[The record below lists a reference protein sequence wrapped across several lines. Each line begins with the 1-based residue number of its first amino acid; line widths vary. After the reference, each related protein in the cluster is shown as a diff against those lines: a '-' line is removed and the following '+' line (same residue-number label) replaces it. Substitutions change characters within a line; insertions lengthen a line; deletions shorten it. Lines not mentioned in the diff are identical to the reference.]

1 MTHITGGSMAI
12 RVCLAGVTG
21 WAGAALAR
29 AIVQTDDL
37 ELVAGVS
44 RRHAGQKL
52 GEVLD
57 IPHLNTL
64 ISGSAEEAL
73 KTECDVF
80 VEYTKPDVAR
90 ANVSAA
96 LRRGAHAVIG
106 TSGLTDQ
113 DLAEIDTLAL
123 QHNRGILA
131 VGNFSLPVVLLQKC
145 AELVARYLPQY
156 EIIDYAHA
164 DKKDAPSGTAREL
177 AYRLSKIRPAQL
189 MVPIEQTQGLPESRG
204 VTLNGVQVHS
214 IRLPGHVISVEALF
228 GVLDQRLSLRY
239 DAGSSPEA
247 YVEGALLAIRRV
259 GTFVGLKRGLDSVM
273 DF

>member
-1 MTHITGGSMAI
+1 MTLRI
-12 RVCLAGVTG
+12 CLAGATG

-29 AIVQTDDL
+29 AIAQTGDL
-37 ELVAGVS
+37 QLVAGVS
-44 RRHAGQKL
+44 RRQAGRNL
-52 GEVLD
+52 GDLLD
-57 IPHLNTL
+57 IPHLTAAL
-64 ISGSAEEAL
+64 SDSAAEAL
-73 KTECDVF
+73 TTPCDVF
-80 VEYTKPDVAR
+80 VEYTKPDVAKS
-90 ANVSAA
+90 NVITAIQ
-96 LRRGAHAVIG
+96 RGAHVVIG

-113 DLAEIDTLAL
+113 DLAEIDAAARQYQRGVLA
-123 QHNRGILA
+123 A
-131 VGNFSLPVVLLQKC
+131 GNFSIAVVLLQKC
-145 AELVARYLPQY
+145 AELVAAYLPQY

-177 AYRLSKIRPAQL
+177 AYRLSKIRPPQVT
-189 MVPIEQTQGLPESRG
+189 VPIDQTQGPQESRG

-214 IRLPGHVISVEALF
+214 IRLPGHVISAEVLF